1 LKLNIDIDYNTI
13 SKNCFRVKLNK
24 KKENKNYQRT
34 GFYNNKDGSKRKIN
48 AICWHGFRDFLLNL
62 YEHSDKLRVVTAQAT
77 YLNKEDFLNKYPD
90 TAYNNIGSIM
100 QPMNYED
107 ACLCE

>member
-1 LKLNIDIDYNTI
+1 MVDPRMKRSLQENIARNEI
-13 SKNCFRVKLNK
+13 
-24 KKENKNYQRT
+24 QRELSSAVRS
-34 GFYNNKDGSKRKIN
+34 GN
-48 AICWHGFRDFLLNL
+48 FRDFLLNL